1 MGFTS
6 ILLSKTVK
14 LDVPALLPTG
24 GFCEG
29 VPMGML
35 AGTEPG
41 RRFLDENIIYL
52 IRGMVA
58 AGYIPEQILQAADQI
73 PGGLTLGAMEMI
85 AERSGHQGGV
95 DGASGL
101 DALLG
106 QPTSV
111 LASFLPREK
120 KKELLAVME
129 ELNRGL

>member
-1 MGFTS
+1 
-6 ILLSKTVK
+6 
-14 LDVPALLPTG
+14 
-24 GFCEG
+24 
-29 VPMGML
+29 MGML

-95 DGASGL
+95 GGASGL